1 MESWNWVAQRLAHTI
16 LLVPKALG
24 MPRRRPIMDGLRA
37 YMAYAAA
44 AFAGWVRAAWL
55 SAWVARRCWSHAR
68 SAVHTTPRT
77 PGTGTDTAVLL
88 RWLAGN
94 RSRAVLLGP
103 EVTSSSVQSLTTA
116 AVHHTV
122 LYVLGG
128 RRGGVTACCCRCSTA
143 QHGTVQHRCDRDVC
157 FPLLCRTQCRRICT
171 RITKVS
177 SRAVDR
183 ATVRLAAY
191 FALPCLRLHRRSSR
205 LAASRLVLLLPLR
218 PICVTRRS
226 CSGALFFFLRRGIPE
241 DRSVAAS
248 A

>member
-1 MESWNWVAQRLAHTI
+1 MREWESLESWNWVAQRLAHTI

-88 RWLAGN
+88 RWLTGN

-128 RRGGVTACCCRCSTA
+128 HAVAGAAQHSTA
-143 QHGTVQHRCDRDVC
+143 QYSSAVIEMSVSHC
-157 FPLLCRTQCRRICT
+157 FAAHSVAGSAGESRRSAAAQST
-171 RITKVS
+171 R
-177 SRAVDR
+177 RQ
-183 ATVRLAAY
+183 
-191 FALPCLRLHRRSSR
+191 PCLE
-205 LAASRLVLLLPLR
+205 LVGMSF
-218 PICVTRRS
+218 CVS
-226 CSGALFFFLRRGIPE
+226 L
-241 DRSVAAS
+241 SV
-248 A
+248 

>member
-157 FPLLCRTQCRRICT
+157 FPLLCRTQCRRICR
-171 RITKVS
+171 RITTVS
-177 SRAVDR
+177 SRAVDTATALSR
-183 ATVRLAAY
+183 ARGHVLLRQSVCLEPASNIHRLSLPMRR
-191 FALPCLRLHRRSSR
+191 ALRPNNLRHACTLFFSASKDSRRS
-205 LAASRLVLLLPLR
+205 L
-218 PICVTRRS
+218 
-226 CSGALFFFLRRGIPE
+226 GGY
-241 DRSVAAS
+241 
-248 A
+248 